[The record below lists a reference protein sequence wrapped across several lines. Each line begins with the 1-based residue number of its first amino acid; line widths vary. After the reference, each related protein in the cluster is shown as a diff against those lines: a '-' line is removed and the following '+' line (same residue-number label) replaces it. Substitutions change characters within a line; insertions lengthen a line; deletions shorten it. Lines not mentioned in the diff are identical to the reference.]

1 MSERR
6 CDSPRCKDTQICDCE
21 PQDVAPGNSSG
32 VDRPAVVQIP
42 AGATSCDSA
51 ELVALRETVSNCD
64 CMCAEAG
71 QTLAQHAADLD
82 TERDELR
89 AKLAEAERQLER
101 ETMDLAKALS
111 DLERSRAFSARLSR
125 EHEQEQKRAEAAEAR
140 VREQALEIN
149 ALQNEC
155 MVHRM
160 VKR

>member
-42 AGATSCDSA
+42 AGATS
-51 ELVALRETVSNCD
+51 
-64 CMCAEAG
+64 CAEAG